1 MTDTG
6 SRGLDGGPGRRVLGS
21 GPRSLPAGV
30 EVLVVGAGIIGAAVA
45 SRLAAA
51 GLDVCLLDRL
61 GPAAGTSSAG
71 EGNVLVSDKTPG
83 PDLALALRGVAL
95 WHELAEEAGDAEER
109 VEFEAK
115 GGLVVAH
122 DEKELDAL
130 FTLAES
136 QRQLGVHV
144 ELVTAGALHELEPA
158 LTEDLSGGAFYEQD
172 CQVQPMAAVDFLV
185 RQFGAHGGCLVRG
198 AEVLGAELDRQ
209 GNVRSVR
216 TTMGTVA
223 VGTCV
228 VNASGP
234 WAGEVAR
241 RLGTSIPVE
250 PRRGHVLVTEPEPPF
265 VRHKVYEAGYVSTV
279 HDDGTGL
286 ACSAVVEATRSG
298 TVLLGSSREFVGFSR
313 EIDPGI
319 IRTIAARAVALFPDL
334 ARARLMRAYV
344 GFRPTTPDRLPII
357 GADRSVGGIYHATG
371 HEGAGIGLALV
382 TAEIVETLVLG
393 QRPAMDLAPFAPER
407 FATAPGTGA
416 ISPCALEA
424 PNEAAERETA
434 TPLASASTAPAHHYT
449 TSRLLERRL
458 LTALR
463 SWRHG
468 PSSPISARP
477 PLLRFRFD
485 GHELMAPRGST
496 VAGAL
501 LSNGERAW
509 RTTRTGGQRRG
520 LFCGIGTCFDCL
532 VDLNGDKAV
541 RACVA
546 LLQEGDEVYSSDSVG
561 IGGLPGGPTPQWRA
575 PGNGGT
581 QRAVGEMGLPEDA

>member
-1 MTDTG
+1 M
-6 SRGLDGGPGRRVLGS
+6 
-21 GPRSLPAGV
+21 PAGV
-30 EVLVVGAGIIGAAVA
+30 EVLVVGSGIIGAAVA

-71 EGNVLVSDKTPG
+71 EGNVLVSDKVPG

-95 WHELAEEAGDAEER
+95 WHELAEAAGDAGDR

-122 DEKELDAL
+122 DEKELEAL
-130 FTLAES
+130 FNMAES
-136 QRQLGVHV
+136 QRQLGARV
-144 ELVTAGALHELEPA
+144 ELVTAGSLHELEPA

-185 RQFGAHGGCLVRG
+185 RQFGVHGGCFVRG
-198 AEVLGAELDRQ
+198 AEVVGAERDRQ
-209 GNVRSVR
+209 GKVRSVR

-241 RLGTSIPVE
+241 RLGTDIPVE

-265 VRHKVYEAGYVSTV
+265 VRHKVYEAGYVSSV

-286 ACSAVVEATRSG
+286 AGSAVVEATRSG
-298 TVLLGSSREFVGFSR
+298 TMLLGSSREFVGFSR
-313 EIDPGI
+313 ELDPGI

-357 GADRSVGGIYHATG
+357 GADRFVGGIYHAAG

-382 TAEIVETLVLG
+382 TAEIVETLVLS
-393 QRPAMDLAPFAPER
+393 QTPSMDLAPFAPDR
-407 FATAPGTGA
+407 FAAVSRSGA
-416 ISPCALEA
+416 TSPSALQA
-424 PNEAAERETA
+424 QDEAAESNRA
-434 TPLASASTAPAHHYT
+434 IPPASASAAPAHHHT
-449 TSRLLERRL
+449 TSGRTERKL
-458 LTALR
+458 LTAFR
-463 SWRHG
+463 SWSHR
-468 PSSPISARP
+468 PSSPTSARP

-485 GHELMAPRGST
+485 GRELMAPRGST
-496 VAGAL
+496 IAGAL
-501 LSNGERAW
+501 LANGERTW

-532 VDLNGDKAV
+532 VDLNGDRAV
-541 RACVA
+541 RACLA
-546 LLQEGDEVYSSDSVG
+546 LLQEGDEVCSSASVG
-561 IGGLPGGPTPQWRA
+561 IGSPLGGPTGHKQA
-575 PGNGGT
+575 PGGAEAD
-581 QRAVGEMGLPEDA
+581 RALGELGLPRDA

>member
-1 MTDTG
+1 M
-6 SRGLDGGPGRRVLGS
+6 
-21 GPRSLPAGV
+21 

-45 SRLAAA
+45 ARLAAA

-71 EGNVLVSDKTPG
+71 EGNVLVSDKMPG

-95 WHELAEEAGDAEER
+95 WQELAQEAGDAGER

-115 GGLVVAH
+115 GGLVVTH
-122 DEKELDAL
+122 DEKELEAL
-130 FTLAES
+130 YALAES
-136 QRQLGVHV
+136 QRQLGARV
-144 ELVTAGALHELEPA
+144 ELVAAGALHELEPA
-158 LTEDLSGGAFYEQD
+158 LTANLSGGAFYEQD

-185 RQFGAHGGCLVRG
+185 RQFGTRGGCLVKG
-198 AEVLGAELDRQ
+198 AEVVGAEHDGQ

-216 TTMGTVA
+216 TTMGTIA

-241 RLGTSIPVE
+241 RLGTDIPVG
-250 PRRGHVLVTEPEPPF
+250 PRRGHVLVTEPAPLF

-298 TVLLGSSREFVGFSR
+298 TMLLGSSREFVGFSR
-313 EIDPGI
+313 ELDPEI

-393 QRPAMDLAPFAPER
+393 RTPSMDLAPFAPER
-407 FATAPGTGA
+407 FAAAPPTGATSPPGLQAPNNAANGKTTAPTE
-416 ISPCALEA
+416 S
-424 PNEAAERETA
+424 
-434 TPLASASTAPAHHYT
+434 ASAAPPHHYT
-449 TSRLLERRL
+449 TPRLVEQKLR
-458 LTALR
+458 TALR
-463 SWRHG
+463 SWSHER
-468 PSSPISARP
+468 SSLKTADP

-485 GHELMAPRGST
+485 GRELMAPRAST
-496 VAGAL
+496 IAGAL
-501 LSNGERAW
+501 LANGERTW

-532 VDLNGDKAV
+532 VDLNDNKAV
-541 RACVA
+541 RACLA
-546 LLQEGDEVYSSDSVG
+546 LLQEGDEVCSSASVG
-561 IGGLPGGPTPQWRA
+561 KGGLSCDPDQQPQA
-575 PGNGGT
+575 PGSA
-581 QRAVGEMGLPEDA
+581 QAPRAVDGMELPRDA

>member
-1 MTDTG
+1 M
-6 SRGLDGGPGRRVLGS
+6 
-21 GPRSLPAGV
+21 PASV

-45 SRLAAA
+45 NRLAAA

-71 EGNVLVSDKTPG
+71 EGNVLVSDKVPG

-95 WHELAEEAGDAEER
+95 WHELAEEAGDAGDR

-122 DEKELDAL
+122 DEREFEAL
-130 FTLAES
+130 FNMAES
-136 QRQLGVHV
+136 QRQLGARV
-144 ELVTAGALHELEPA
+144 ELVTAGSLHELEPA

-185 RQFGAHGGCLVRG
+185 RQFDAHGGCLVRG
-198 AEVLGAELDRQ
+198 AEVVGAERDRQ
-209 GNVRSVR
+209 GKVRSVG
-216 TTMGTVA
+216 TTMGTVV

-241 RLGTSIPVE
+241 RLGTDIPVE

-265 VRHKVYEAGYVSTV
+265 VRHKVYEAGYVSSV

-298 TVLLGSSREFVGFSR
+298 TMLLGSSREFVGFSR
-313 EIDPGI
+313 ELDPRI

-357 GADRSVGGIYHATG
+357 GADRSVGGVYHAAG

-382 TAEIVETLVLG
+382 TAEMLETLVLG
-393 QRPAMDLAPFAPER
+393 QTPSMDLAPFAPDR
-407 FATAPGTGA
+407 FAVASRTGPT
-416 ISPCALEA
+416 SPSALQA
-424 PNEAAERETA
+424 QDEAAESSRA
-434 TPLASASTAPAHHYT
+434 TPPASASAAPAHHYT
-449 TSRLLERRL
+449 TSGRAERKL

-463 SWRHG
+463 SWSHR
-468 PSSPISARP
+468 PSSAISARP

-485 GHELMAPRGST
+485 GRELMAPRGST
-496 VAGAL
+496 IAGAL
-501 LSNGERAW
+501 LSNGERTW

-532 VDLNGDKAV
+532 VDLNGDRAV
-541 RACVA
+541 RACLA
-546 LLQEGDEVYSSDSVG
+546 LLQEGDEVCSSASVG
-561 IGGLPGGPTPQWRA
+561 IGSPLGGPTGHKQA
-575 PGNGGT
+575 PGSAQT
-581 QRAVGEMGLPEDA
+581 DRALGELGLPRDA

>member
-1 MTDTG
+1 M
-6 SRGLDGGPGRRVLGS
+6 
-21 GPRSLPAGV
+21 PAGV

-71 EGNVLVSDKTPG
+71 EGNVLVSDKVPG
-83 PDLALALRGVAL
+83 PDLALALRGVEL
-95 WHELAEEAGDAEER
+95 WRELAGEAGDAGER

-122 DEKELDAL
+122 GEKELDAL

-136 QRQLGVHV
+136 QCQLGAHV
-144 ELVTAGALHELEPA
+144 ELVAGGALHELEPA
-158 LTEDLSGGAFYEQD
+158 LTEDLSGGAYYEQD

-185 RQFGAHGGCLVRG
+185 RQFGAHGGRLVRG
-198 AEVLGAELDRQ
+198 AEVVGAEHDGQ
-209 GNVRSVR
+209 GILRSVR

-241 RLGTSIPVE
+241 RLGTGIPVE

-265 VRHKVYEAGYVSTV
+265 VRHKVCEAGYVSTV

-286 ACSAVVEATRSG
+286 ACSAVVEATQSG
-298 TVLLGSSREFVGFSR
+298 TMLLGSSREFVGFSR
-313 EIDPGI
+313 ELDPEI

-371 HEGAGIGLALV
+371 HEGAGIGLA
-382 TAEIVETLVLG
+382 
-393 QRPAMDLAPFAPER
+393 
-407 FATAPGTGA
+407 
-416 ISPCALEA
+416 
-424 PNEAAERETA
+424 
-434 TPLASASTAPAHHYT
+434 
-449 TSRLLERRL
+449 
-458 LTALR
+458 
-463 SWRHG
+463 
-468 PSSPISARP
+468 
-477 PLLRFRFD
+477 
-485 GHELMAPRGST
+485 
-496 VAGAL
+496 
-501 LSNGERAW
+501 
-509 RTTRTGGQRRG
+509 
-520 LFCGIGTCFDCL
+520 
-532 VDLNGDKAV
+532 
-541 RACVA
+541 
-546 LLQEGDEVYSSDSVG
+546 
-561 IGGLPGGPTPQWRA
+561 
-575 PGNGGT
+575 
-581 QRAVGEMGLPEDA
+581 

>member
-1 MTDTG
+1 M
-6 SRGLDGGPGRRVLGS
+6 SGGPGRRDLRS
-21 GPRSLPAGV
+21 GPQPLPAGV
-30 EVLVVGAGIIGAAVA
+30 EVLVVGAGIIGAVVA

-71 EGNVLVSDKTPG
+71 EGNVLVSDKVPG
-83 PDLALALRGVAL
+83 PDLALALRGVEL
-95 WHELAEEAGDAEER
+95 WHELAGEAGER

-130 FTLAES
+130 STLAES
-136 QRQLGVHV
+136 QRQLGAHV
-144 ELVTAGALHELEPA
+144 ELVTGGALRELEPA
-158 LTEDLSGGAFYEQD
+158 LTADLSGGAYYEQD

-185 RQFGAHGGCLVRG
+185 RQFGAHGGRLVRG
-198 AEVLGAELDRQ
+198 AEVLGAEHDGQ
-209 GNVRSVR
+209 GILRSVR
-216 TTMGTVA
+216 TTIGTVA

-241 RLGTSIPVE
+241 RLGTGIPVE

-265 VRHKVYEAGYVSTV
+265 VRHKVSEASYVSSV
-279 HDDGTGL
+279 HDNGAGV

-298 TVLLGSSREFVGFSR
+298 TMLLGSSREFVGFSR
-313 EIDPGI
+313 ELDPGI

-334 ARARLMRAYV
+334 ARGRLMRAYV

-357 GADRSVGGIYHATG
+357 GADHSLGGIYHATG

-393 QRPAMDLAPFAPER
+393 RTPSMDLAPFAPGR
-407 FATAPGTGA
+407 FAAAPQSATT
-416 ISPCALEA
+416 SPSALED
-424 PNEAAERETA
+424 PNEVSETETA
-434 TPLASASTAPAHHYT
+434 TPLASGGTALAHHFT
-449 TSRLLERRL
+449 TSRRADRGL
-458 LTALR
+458 LTAFGSR
-463 SWRHG
+463 SHG
-468 PSSPISARP
+468 PFSPTSARP
-477 PLLRFRFD
+477 PLLHFRFD
-485 GHELMAPRGST
+485 GRALTAPRGST

-541 RACVA
+541 RACLA
-546 LLQEGDEVYSSDSVG
+546 LLEEGDEVSSSASVG
-561 IGGLPGGPTPQWRA
+561 AGRLLGDPTKQRPA
-575 PGNGGT
+575 PGSGGA
-581 QRAVGEMGLPEDA
+581 QPAPGETGSPQDA

>member
-1 MTDTG
+1 
-6 SRGLDGGPGRRVLGS
+6 
-21 GPRSLPAGV
+21 LPAGV

-71 EGNVLVSDKTPG
+71 EGNVLVSDKVPG
-83 PDLALALRGVAL
+83 PDLALALRGVEL
-95 WHELAEEAGDAEER
+95 WHELAGEAGER

-136 QRQLGVHV
+136 QSQLGAHV
-144 ELVTAGALHELEPA
+144 ELVAAGALHELEPA
-158 LTEDLSGGAFYEQD
+158 LTEDLRGGAYYEQD

-185 RQFGAHGGCLVRG
+185 RQFGAHGGRLVRG
-198 AEVLGAELDRQ
+198 AEVVGAEHDGQ
-209 GNVRSVR
+209 GILRSVR

-241 RLGTSIPVE
+241 RLGTGIPVE

-265 VRHKVYEAGYVSTV
+265 VRHKVCEAGYVSTV

-298 TVLLGSSREFVGFSR
+298 TMLLGSSREFVGFSR
-313 EIDPGI
+313 ELDPEI

-357 GADRSVGGIYHATG
+357 GADSAVGGLYHATG

-382 TAEIVETLVLG
+382 TAEIVESLLFG
-393 QRPAMDLAPFAPER
+393 RAPSMDLAPFAPAR
-407 FATAPGTGA
+407 FAAAARTGTT
-416 ISPCALEA
+416 SSSVLNV
-424 PNEAAERETA
+424 PNEAV
-434 TPLASASTAPAHHYT
+434 
-449 TSRLLERRL
+449 ERR
-458 LTALR
+458 T
-463 SWRHG
+463 
-468 PSSPISARP
+468 ARP
-477 PLLRFRFD
+477 PASAVLPP
-485 GHELMAPRGST
+485 HAAPRRQDWPSKGCSRRFALGATSPPLPYLLARRCCGSVST
-496 VAGAL
+496 VESSWLHAAAPSRELCCPTASGH
-501 LSNGERAW
+501 GGRPERAASD
-509 RTTRTGGQRRG
+509 GG
-520 LFCGIGTCFDCL
+520 
-532 VDLNGDKAV
+532 
-541 RACVA
+541 
-546 LLQEGDEVYSSDSVG
+546 SSAGS
-561 IGGLPGGPTPQWRA
+561 A
-575 PGNGGT
+575 PVLT
-581 QRAVGEMGLPEDA
+581 ASST

>member
-1 MTDTG
+1 M
-6 SRGLDGGPGRRVLGS
+6 
-21 GPRSLPAGV
+21 PARV

-71 EGNVLVSDKTPG
+71 EGNVLVSDKVPG
-83 PDLALALRGVAL
+83 PDLALALRGVEL
-95 WHELAEEAGDAEER
+95 WHQLAGEAGER

-130 FTLAES
+130 FTLAQS

-158 LTEDLSGGAFYEQD
+158 LTEDLSGGVLYEQD

-185 RQFGAHGGCLVRG
+185 RQFGAHGGRLVRG
-198 AEVLGAELDRQ
+198 AEVVGAEHDRH

-216 TTMGTVA
+216 TTIGTVA

-228 VNASGP
+228 VNAAGP

-241 RLGTSIPVE
+241 RLGTGIPVE

-265 VRHKVYEAGYVSTV
+265 VRHKVCEAGYVGTV
-279 HDDGTGL
+279 HDNGAGL

-313 EIDPGI
+313 ELDPGI
-319 IRTIAARAVALFPDL
+319 MRTIAARVVALFPDL

-357 GADRSVGGIYHATG
+357 GADRSVGDIYHATG

-382 TAEIVETLVLG
+382 TAEIVESLVLG
-393 QRPAMDLAPFAPER
+393 QTPPMDLAPFAPER
-407 FATAPGTGA
+407 FVAAPRTGA
-416 ISPCALEA
+416 TSPCPLEA
-424 PNEAAERETA
+424 PSEAPERETA
-434 TPLASASTAPAHHYT
+434 TPLASASTAPAHRFT
-449 TSRLLERRL
+449 TSKSVERRL
-458 LTALR
+458 LAALR
-463 SWRHG
+463 SWSHG

-477 PLLRFRFD
+477 PLLHFRFD
-485 GHELMAPRGST
+485 GRELTAPRGST
-496 VAGAL
+496 IAGAL
-501 LSNGERAW
+501 LSNGERTW

-532 VDLNGDKAV
+532 VDLNGDKSV
-541 RACVA
+541 RACLT
-546 LLQEGDEVYSSDSVG
+546 LLQEGDEVYSSASVG
-561 IGGLPGGPTPQWRA
+561 IGGLPGGPTRQWPVPGSGGPQPEA
-575 PGNGGT
+575 
-581 QRAVGEMGLPEDA
+581 GETGPSQNA

>member
-1 MTDTG
+1 MG
-6 SRGLDGGPGRRVLGS
+6 GGPGRRVLGS
-21 GPRSLPAGV
+21 GPQPLPAGV

-45 SRLAAA
+45 NRLAAA

-71 EGNVLVSDKTPG
+71 EGNVLVSDKVPG
-83 PDLALALRGVAL
+83 PDLALALRGVEL
-95 WHELAEEAGDAEER
+95 WRELAGEAGDAGER

-122 DEKELDAL
+122 GEKELDAL

-136 QRQLGVHV
+136 QCQLGAHV
-144 ELVTAGALHELEPA
+144 ELVAGGALHELEPA
-158 LTEDLSGGAFYEQD
+158 LTEDLSGGAYYEQD

-185 RQFGAHGGCLVRG
+185 RQFGAHGGRLVRG
-198 AEVLGAELDRQ
+198 AEVVGAEHDGQ
-209 GNVRSVR
+209 GILRSVR

-241 RLGTSIPVE
+241 RLGTDIPVE

-265 VRHKVYEAGYVSTV
+265 VRHKVCEAGYVSTV

-298 TVLLGSSREFVGFSR
+298 TMLLGSSREFVGFSR
-313 EIDPGI
+313 ELDPEI

-393 QRPAMDLAPFAPER
+393 QTPSMDLAPFAPER
-407 FATAPGTGA
+407 FAAAPQTGA
-416 ISPCALEA
+416 TSPRALEE
-424 PNEAAERETA
+424 PNEASESETA
-434 TPLASASTAPAHHYT
+434 TPLASAGTAPAHHFT
-449 TSRLLERRL
+449 TSRRGDRRRL

-463 SWRHG
+463 YRSHG
-468 PSSPISARP
+468 PSSPTSARP
-477 PLLRFRFD
+477 PLVHFRFD
-485 GHELMAPRGST
+485 GRELTAPRGST

-509 RTTRTGGQRRG
+509 RTTRTGAQRRG

-541 RACVA
+541 RACLA
-546 LLQEGDEVYSSDSVG
+546 LLQEGDEVSSSASVGTGRLFGGPTMKRPAPG
-561 IGGLPGGPTPQWRA
+561 IGGAQP
-575 PGNGGT
+575 
-581 QRAVGEMGLPEDA
+581 AVGETGSPQDV

>member
-1 MTDTG
+1 M
-6 SRGLDGGPGRRVLGS
+6 
-21 GPRSLPAGV
+21 PAGV

-71 EGNVLVSDKTPG
+71 EGNVLVSDKVPG

-95 WHELAEEAGDAEER
+95 WHELAEEAGDAGER

-122 DEKELDAL
+122 DEKELETL
-130 FTLAES
+130 FNLAES
-136 QRQLGVHV
+136 QRQLGARV
-144 ELVTAGALHELEPA
+144 EFVTAGVLHELEPA

-198 AEVLGAELDRQ
+198 AEVVGAEHDRQ
-209 GNVRSVR
+209 GKVRSVR
-216 TTMGTVA
+216 TTMGIVA

-241 RLGTSIPVE
+241 RLGTDIPVE

-265 VRHKVYEAGYVSTV
+265 VRHKVYEAGYVSAV
-279 HDDGTGL
+279 HDDGAGL

-298 TVLLGSSREFVGFSR
+298 TILLGSSREFVGFSR
-313 EIDPGI
+313 ELDPGI
-319 IRTIAARAVALFPDL
+319 VRTIAARAVALFPDL

-357 GADRSVGGIYHATG
+357 GADRFVGGIYHATG

-382 TAEIVETLVLG
+382 TAEIVETLVLSQTPSDGPGAVRPRAVRRCPTKRRNQPLGSPSPERSRGNGDDDTAG
-393 QRPAMDLAPFAPER
+393 QRRPR
-407 FATAPGTGA
+407 
-416 ISPCALEA
+416 
-424 PNEAAERETA
+424 
-434 TPLASASTAPAHHYT
+434 TPLHDVKTGRATTAHGAS
-449 TSRLLERRL
+449 LLEPRTL
-458 LTALR
+458 LT
-463 SWRHG
+463 HI
-468 PSSPISARP
+468 SSPAAAIP
-477 PLLRFRFD
+477 FRRSRAH
-485 GHELMAPRGST
+485 GSTRQHHRGSSA
-496 VAGAL
+496 VQRRAGMEDDANGRPAAGAL
-501 LSNGERAW
+501 LRD
-509 RTTRTGGQRRG
+509 RHV
-520 LFCGIGTCFDCL
+520 L
-532 VDLNGDKAV
+532 
-541 RACVA
+541 
-546 LLQEGDEVYSSDSVG
+546 
-561 IGGLPGGPTPQWRA
+561 
-575 PGNGGT
+575 
-581 QRAVGEMGLPEDA
+581 

>member
-1 MTDTG
+1 
-6 SRGLDGGPGRRVLGS
+6 
-21 GPRSLPAGV
+21 
-30 EVLVVGAGIIGAAVA
+30 
-45 SRLAAA
+45 
-51 GLDVCLLDRL
+51 
-61 GPAAGTSSAG
+61 
-71 EGNVLVSDKTPG
+71 
-83 PDLALALRGVAL
+83 
-95 WHELAEEAGDAEER
+95 
-109 VEFEAK
+109 
-115 GGLVVAH
+115 
-122 DEKELDAL
+122 
-130 FTLAES
+130 
-136 QRQLGVHV
+136 
-144 ELVTAGALHELEPA
+144 
-158 LTEDLSGGAFYEQD
+158 
-172 CQVQPMAAVDFLV
+172 
-185 RQFGAHGGCLVRG
+185 
-198 AEVLGAELDRQ
+198 
-209 GNVRSVR
+209 
-216 TTMGTVA
+216 MGTVA

-241 RLGTSIPVE
+241 RLGTDIPVE

-313 EIDPGI
+313 ELDPEI

-393 QRPAMDLAPFAPER
+393 QTPSMDLAPFAPER
-407 FATAPGTGA
+407 FAAAPQTGA
-416 ISPCALEA
+416 TSPRALEE
-424 PNEAAERETA
+424 PNEASESETA
-434 TPLASASTAPAHHYT
+434 TPLASAGTAPAHHFT
-449 TSRLLERRL
+449 TSRRGDRRRL

-463 SWRHG
+463 SRSHG
-468 PSSPISARP
+468 PSSPTSARP
-477 PLLRFRFD
+477 PLVHFRFD
-485 GHELMAPRGST
+485 GRELTAPRGST

-501 LSNGERAW
+501 LSNGERTW
-509 RTTRTGGQRRG
+509 RTTRTGAQRRG

-546 LLQEGDEVYSSDSVG
+546 LLQEGDEVSSSASVGTGRLFGGPPMKLPAPG
-561 IGGLPGGPTPQWRA
+561 IGGVQP
-575 PGNGGT
+575 
-581 QRAVGEMGLPEDA
+581 AVGETGSPQDV

>member
-1 MTDTG
+1 MSGTG
-6 SRGLDGGPGRRVLGS
+6 SRGVGETDRRALGS
-21 GPRSLPAGV
+21 GPQSLPAGI

-45 SRLAAA
+45 NRLAAA
-51 GLDVCLLDRL
+51 GLEVCLLDRV

-71 EGNVLVSDKTPG
+71 EGNVLVSDKMPG
-83 PDLALALRGVAL
+83 PELALALRGAEL
-95 WHELAEEAGDAEER
+95 WHELALEAGEGI
-109 VEFEAK
+109 EFEAK

-122 DEKELDAL
+122 DEKELEAL
-130 FTLAES
+130 SALAES
-136 QRQLGVHV
+136 QRQLGTRV
-144 ELVTAGALHELEPA
+144 ELVTGRALRDLEPA
-158 LTEDLSGGAFYEQD
+158 LTEDLRGGVFYEQD

-185 RQFGAHGGCLVRG
+185 RQFRSHGGCLVRG
-198 AEVLGAELDRQ
+198 AEVVGADHDSE
-209 GNVRSVR
+209 GKVCSVR
-216 TTMGTVA
+216 TSAGTVA

-234 WAGEVAR
+234 WAGEVAQ
-241 RLGTSIPVE
+241 RLGAGIPVE

-313 EIDPGI
+313 ELDPRI
-319 IRTIAARAVALFPDL
+319 IRTIAARALALFPDL

-357 GADRSVGGIYHATG
+357 GADSAVGGLYHATG

-382 TAEIVETLVLG
+382 TAEIVESLLFG
-393 QRPAMDLAPFAPER
+393 RAPSMDLAPFAPAR
-407 FATAPGTGA
+407 FAAAARTGTT
-416 ISPCALEA
+416 SSSVLNV
-424 PNEAAERETA
+424 PNEAVERRTA
-434 TPLASASTAPAHHYT
+434 RPPASAGTAPARRHT
-449 TSRLLERRL
+449 TSRLAEQRL

-463 SWRHG
+463 SWRHEP
-468 PSSPISARP
+468 PSAVSARP

-485 GHELMAPRGST
+485 GRELMAPRGST
-496 VAGAL
+496 IAGAL

-541 RACVA
+541 RACLA
-546 LLQEGDEVYSSDSVG
+546 LLQEGDEVCSSASVG
-561 IGGLPGGPTPQWRA
+561 TAGLFGAPNRQWPTPGSA
-575 PGNGGT
+575 PA
-581 QRAVGEMGLPEDA
+581 QRAIGEMGHNRDA

>member
-1 MTDTG
+1 
-6 SRGLDGGPGRRVLGS
+6 
-21 GPRSLPAGV
+21 
-30 EVLVVGAGIIGAAVA
+30 VLVVGAGIIGAAVA

-71 EGNVLVSDKTPG
+71 EGNVLVSDKVPG

-95 WHELAEEAGDAEER
+95 WHELAEAAGDAGDR

-122 DEKELDAL
+122 DEKELEAL
-130 FTLAES
+130 FNMAEL
-136 QRQLGVHV
+136 QRQLGARV
-144 ELVTAGALHELEPA
+144 ELVTAGSLHELEPA
-158 LTEDLSGGAFYEQD
+158 LTEDLGGGAFYEQD

-198 AEVLGAELDRQ
+198 AEVVGAERDRQ
-209 GNVRSVR
+209 GKVRSVR
-216 TTMGTVA
+216 TTMGTVV

-241 RLGTSIPVE
+241 RLGTDIPVE

-265 VRHKVYEAGYVSTV
+265 VRHKVYEAGYVSSV

-298 TVLLGSSREFVGFSR
+298 TMLLGSSREFVGFSR
-313 EIDPGI
+313 ELDPRI

-357 GADRSVGGIYHATG
+357 GADLSVGGVYHAAG

-393 QRPAMDLAPFAPER
+393 QTPSMDLAPFAPER
-407 FATAPGTGA
+407 FAAVSRTGA
-416 ISPCALEA
+416 TSPSAVQA
-424 PNEAAERETA
+424 QDEAAESNRA
-434 TPLASASTAPAHHYT
+434 TPPASASAAPVHRHT
-449 TSRLLERRL
+449 TSGRVERKL

-463 SWRHG
+463 SWSHRT
-468 PSSPISARP
+468 SSPISARL

-485 GHELMAPRGST
+485 GRELMAPRGST
-496 VAGAL
+496 IAGAL
-501 LSNGERAW
+501 LSNGERTW
-509 RTTRTGGQRRG
+509 RTTRTGDQRRG
-520 LFCGIGTCFDCL
+520 FFCGIGTCFDCL
-532 VDLNGDKAV
+532 VDLNGDRAV
-541 RACVA
+541 RACLA
-546 LLQEGDEVYSSDSVG
+546 LLQEGDEVCSSASVG
-561 IGGLPGGPTPQWRA
+561 IGSPLGGPTGQKQA
-575 PGNGGT
+575 PGSAEAD
-581 QRAVGEMGLPEDA
+581 RALGELGLPRDA

>member
-1 MTDTG
+1 M
-6 SRGLDGGPGRRVLGS
+6 
-21 GPRSLPAGV
+21 
-30 EVLVVGAGIIGAAVA
+30 LVVGAGIIGSAVA

-71 EGNVLVSDKTPG
+71 EGNVLVSDKVPG
-83 PDLALALRGVAL
+83 PELALALRGVEL
-95 WHELAEEAGDAEER
+95 WHQLAGEAGDAGER

-130 FTLAES
+130 FTLAEA
-136 QRQLGVHV
+136 QRRLGVHV
-144 ELVTAGALHELEPA
+144 ELVTGGPLHELEPA

-185 RQFGAHGGCLVRG
+185 RQFGAHGGRLVRG
-198 AEVLGAELDRQ
+198 AEVVGAEHDRH

-216 TTMGTVA
+216 TAIGTVA

-228 VNASGP
+228 VNAAGP

-241 RLGTSIPVE
+241 RLGTGIPVE

-265 VRHKVYEAGYVSTV
+265 VRHKVCEAGYVSTV
-279 HDDGTGL
+279 HDNGAGL

-313 EIDPGI
+313 ELDPGI
-319 IRTIAARAVALFPDL
+319 IRTIADRAVALFPDL

-393 QRPAMDLAPFAPER
+393 QTPPVDLAPFSPERFVAAPPTAATSPCPLGAPSKAPER
-407 FATAPGTGA
+407 
-416 ISPCALEA
+416 EK
-424 PNEAAERETA
+424 A
-434 TPLASASTAPAHHYT
+434 TPLASASTAPAHHFT
-449 TSRLLERRL
+449 TSKRVERRL

-463 SWRHG
+463 SWSHG
-468 PSSPISARP
+468 PSAAISARP
-477 PLLRFRFD
+477 PLLYFRFD
-485 GHELMAPRGST
+485 GRQLVAPRGST
-496 VAGAL
+496 IAGAL
-501 LSNGERAW
+501 LSNSERAW
-509 RTTRTGGQRRG
+509 RTPRTGGQRRG

-541 RACVA
+541 RACLA
-546 LLQEGDEVYSSDSVG
+546 LLQEGDEVYSSASVG
-561 IGGLPGGPTPQWRA
+561 IGGQLGGPTRQWPA
-575 PGNGGT
+575 PGSGGPQPAASEGT
-581 QRAVGEMGLPEDA
+581 SPDA

>member
-1 MTDTG
+1 MG
-6 SRGLDGGPGRRVLGS
+6 GGPGRRVLGS
-21 GPRSLPAGV
+21 GPQPLPAGV

-71 EGNVLVSDKTPG
+71 EGNVLVSDKVPG
-83 PDLALALRGVAL
+83 PDLALALRGVEL
-95 WHELAEEAGDAEER
+95 WHELAGEAGEAGER

-136 QRQLGVHV
+136 QSQLGAHV
-144 ELVTAGALHELEPA
+144 ELVAAGALHELEPA
-158 LTEDLSGGAFYEQD
+158 LTEDLRGGAYYEQD

-185 RQFGAHGGCLVRG
+185 RQFGAHGGRLVRG
-198 AEVLGAELDRQ
+198 AEVVGAEHDGQ
-209 GNVRSVR
+209 GILRSVR
-216 TTMGTVA
+216 TTLGTVA

-241 RLGTSIPVE
+241 RLGTAIPVE

-265 VRHKVYEAGYVSTV
+265 VRHKVSEASYVSSV
-279 HDDGTGL
+279 HDNGAGL

-298 TVLLGSSREFVGFSR
+298 TMLLGSSREFVGFSR
-313 EIDPGI
+313 ELDPGI

-334 ARARLMRAYV
+334 ARGRLMRAYV

-357 GADRSVGGIYHATG
+357 GSDHSVGGIYHATG

-393 QRPAMDLAPFAPER
+393 RTPSMDLAPFAPGR
-407 FATAPGTGA
+407 FATGA
-416 ISPCALEA
+416 TSPRALEEA
-424 PNEAAERETA
+424 NEASESETA
-434 TPLASASTAPAHHYT
+434 TPLASAGTASAHHFM
-449 TSRLLERRL
+449 TSKRDDRRRL
-458 LTALR
+458 LAALR
-463 SWRHG
+463 SRSRG
-468 PSSPISARP
+468 PSSPTSARP
-477 PLLRFRFD
+477 PLVHFRFD
-485 GHELMAPRGST
+485 GRELTAPRGST

-509 RTTRTGGQRRG
+509 RTTRTGAQRRG

-532 VDLNGDKAV
+532 VDVNGDKAV
-541 RACVA
+541 RACLA
-546 LLQEGDEVYSSDSVG
+546 LLQEGDEVSSSASVG
-561 IGGLPGGPTPQWRA
+561 TGRLFGGPTRKLPDPGSARA
-575 PGNGGT
+575 
-581 QRAVGEMGLPEDA
+581 RLAVGETGSPQDV

>member
-1 MTDTG
+1 
-6 SRGLDGGPGRRVLGS
+6 
-21 GPRSLPAGV
+21 V

-45 SRLAAA
+45 ARLAAA

-71 EGNVLVSDKTPG
+71 EGNVLVSDKMPG

-95 WHELAEEAGDAEER
+95 WQELAQEAGDAGER

-115 GGLVVAH
+115 GGLVVTH
-122 DEKELDAL
+122 DEKELEAL
-130 FTLAES
+130 YALAES
-136 QRQLGVHV
+136 QRQLGARV
-144 ELVTAGALHELEPA
+144 ELVAAGALHELEPA
-158 LTEDLSGGAFYEQD
+158 LTADLSGGAFYEQD

-185 RQFGAHGGCLVRG
+185 RQFGTRGGCLVKG
-198 AEVLGAELDRQ
+198 AEVVGAEHDGQ

-216 TTMGTVA
+216 TTMGTIA

-241 RLGTSIPVE
+241 RLGTDIPVG
-250 PRRGHVLVTEPEPPF
+250 PRRGHVLVTEPAPLF

-298 TVLLGSSREFVGFSR
+298 TMLLGSSREFVGFSR
-313 EIDPGI
+313 ELDPEI

-393 QRPAMDLAPFAPER
+393 RTPSMDLAPFAPER
-407 FATAPGTGA
+407 FAAAPPTGATSPPGLQAPNNAANGKTTAPTE
-416 ISPCALEA
+416 S
-424 PNEAAERETA
+424 
-434 TPLASASTAPAHHYT
+434 ASAAPPHHYT
-449 TSRLLERRL
+449 TPRLVEQKLR
-458 LTALR
+458 TALR
-463 SWRHG
+463 SWSHER
-468 PSSPISARP
+468 SSLKTADP

-485 GHELMAPRGST
+485 GRELMAPRAST
-496 VAGAL
+496 IAGAL
-501 LSNGERAW
+501 LANGERTW

-532 VDLNGDKAV
+532 VDLNDNKAV
-541 RACVA
+541 RACLA
-546 LLQEGDEVYSSDSVG
+546 LLQEGDEVCSSASVG
-561 IGGLPGGPTPQWRA
+561 KGGLSCDPDQQPQA
-575 PGNGGT
+575 PGSA
-581 QRAVGEMGLPEDA
+581 QAPRAVDGMELPRDA

>member
-1 MTDTG
+1 M
-6 SRGLDGGPGRRVLGS
+6 PGRRVLGS

-71 EGNVLVSDKTPG
+71 EGNVLVSDKVPG

-95 WHELAEEAGDAEER
+95 WHELAEAGGRRGRAGSSSRPRAAWWWPTMRRNLKRCSTWPSRSASWER
-109 VEFEAK
+109 A
-115 GGLVVAH
+115 
-122 DEKELDAL
+122 
-130 FTLAES
+130 
-136 QRQLGVHV
+136 V
-144 ELVTAGALHELEPA
+144 ELVTAGSLHELEPA

-185 RQFGAHGGCLVRG
+185 RQFGVHGGCFVRG
-198 AEVLGAELDRQ
+198 AEVVGAEHDRQ
-209 GNVRSVR
+209 GKVRSVR

-241 RLGTSIPVE
+241 RLGTDIPVE

-265 VRHKVYEAGYVSTV
+265 VRHKVYEAGYVSSV

-298 TVLLGSSREFVGFSR
+298 TMLLGSSREFVGFSR
-313 EIDPGI
+313 ELDPGI

-357 GADRSVGGIYHATG
+357 GADRFVGGIYHAAG

-393 QRPAMDLAPFAPER
+393 QTPSMDLAPFAPDR
-407 FATAPGTGA
+407 FAAVSRSGA
-416 ISPCALEA
+416 TSPSALQA
-424 PNEAAERETA
+424 QDEAAESNRA
-434 TPLASASTAPAHHYT
+434 IPPASASAAPAHHHT
-449 TSRLLERRL
+449 TSGRTERKL
-458 LTALR
+458 LTAFR
-463 SWRHG
+463 SWSHR
-468 PSSPISARP
+468 PSSPTSARP

-485 GHELMAPRGST
+485 GRELMAPRGQHNRRSSARQRRADMEDDANGWPA
-496 VAGAL
+496 AGAL
-501 LSNGERAW
+501 LRD
-509 RTTRTGGQRRG
+509 RYV
-520 LFCGIGTCFDCL
+520 L
-532 VDLNGDKAV
+532 
-541 RACVA
+541 
-546 LLQEGDEVYSSDSVG
+546 
-561 IGGLPGGPTPQWRA
+561 
-575 PGNGGT
+575 
-581 QRAVGEMGLPEDA
+581 